1 MNQPCGSTKVSTLH
15 LKILKIEQFR
25 ILKFGLETIIRFIKK
40 TIKPMYLKVVD
51 LEGQY
56 IVQNSTADKKYKR

>member
-1 MNQPCGSTKVSTLH
+1 MNQPRVTTKVSTLH